1 MGIRVVKTAAAAIA
15 AIYTALYLELEPALA
30 AGILAILGVEATRM
44 KGLKSS
50 VIRFVASVL
59 GLFFASLI
67 FTLFGFHYWVV
78 AIFILFTFPIL
89 SRFMLKDGILTSC
102 VIVFHLFAYKEVTV
116 GIITNEV
123 LLLLVGLG
131 WATVINVL
139 YMPKE
144 DKGLASFKT
153 QLESDFSEIFCEM
166 ALTLRNPGHV
176 WSGSQLL
183 HVEGVIAQGIEGS
196 LRSRENRLWLHEGYW
211 TSYFQMR
218 REQFTSIGQ
227 MLSEL
232 ALVYEKVPQGEHL
245 ADLLDQL
252 AIDVKKDVYTGEAER
267 KALELVKVF
276 RGMELPKTREEFEI
290 RAKLL
295 TLLHEV
301 DRYLAVARRLKK
313 KPKQEAA
320 ANAREQEQGS

>member
-15 AIYTALYLELEPALA
+15 AIYTALYMELEPALA

-44 KGLKSS
+44 KGLKSAA
-50 VIRFVASVL
+50 IRFVASVL

-102 VIVFHLFAYKEVTV
+102 VIVFHLFAYKEVTAD
-116 GIITNEV
+116 IIANEV

-131 WATVINVL
+131 WATVINVM

-144 DKGLASFKT
+144 DRSLAALKSGLEEA
-153 QLESDFSEIFCEM
+153 FSGIFCEM
-166 ALTLRNPGHV
+166 ALTLRDPGHV
-176 WSGSQLL
+176 WSGGQLL
-183 HVEGVIAQGIEGS
+183 EAEALMAKGEAGS
-196 LRSRENRLWLHEGYW
+196 LRSRENRLWLYEAYW

-227 MLSEL
+227 MLAEL
-232 ALVYEKVPQGEHL
+232 SLVYEKVPQGEHL

-252 AIDVKKDVYTGEAER
+252 SIDVKKDVYTGEAER
-267 KALELVKVF
+267 LANELVGLF
-276 RGMELPKTREEFEI
+276 RGMELPKTREEFEV

-313 KPKQEAA
+313 KPKQGIA
-320 ANAREQEQGS
+320 QEG